1 MSVFA
6 FEEIMASP
14 VVVTTIPFMSC
25 LRRTGN
31 RKQICFCC
39 CTATYLGNN
48 NNNAVASIQREI
60 ALASKHLP
68 KVAATSFFDSHE
80 TIKFDK
86 KKSFGSSM
94 RCRKERICSG
104 LLFFLLLHNALC
116 NNNSARGHRRI
127 IKRSP
132 GQLGP
137 IVSRIIARQ
146 PE

>member
-86 KKSFGSSM
+86 KKVLGL
-94 RCRKERICSG
+94 RCDAGRKGFAQDCFFSYCYTTLCVTTIVLGVIEG
-104 LLFFLLLHNALC
+104 L
-116 NNNSARGHRRI
+116 
-127 IKRSP
+127 
-132 GQLGP
+132 
-137 IVSRIIARQ
+137 
-146 PE
+146 